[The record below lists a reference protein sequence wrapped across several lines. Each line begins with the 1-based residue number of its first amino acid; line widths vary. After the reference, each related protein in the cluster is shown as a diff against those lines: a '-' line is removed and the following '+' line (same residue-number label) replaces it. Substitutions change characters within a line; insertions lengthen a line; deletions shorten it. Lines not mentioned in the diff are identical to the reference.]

1 MSDRRRIAQ
10 LERVAVMP
18 GGTPG
23 AKPARR
29 RRARGDASRETPSH
43 TPGDTPPDMP
53 ADTPSDAAV
62 RAVIGEGRRR
72 RDAGGGFGVTL
83 ARIRA
88 QFDHEA
94 MEGRSR

>member
-10 LERVAVMP
+10 LERVAV
-18 GGTPG
+18 T
-23 AKPARR
+23 PARR
-29 RRARGDASRETPSH
+29 TARRAPGDASRETPPH
-43 TPGDTPPDMP
+43 RPP
-53 ADTPSDAAV
+53 DTPSDVAV

-88 QFDHEA
+88 HFDHDAVDPAA